1 VETVPAERHR
11 DRPSVLLAIGDLLRS
26 EVDVDRLLAR
36 IVDLIVEAMDADRAT
51 LFLTDPRSG
60 ELYSKVAHLPEL
72 PEIRLK
78 PGQGVA
84 GQVAATGTAITI
96 RDAQRDRRFFGEVD
110 RATGYLTQTLLCVPV
125 RERQHDPNHKNAP
138 AILGVIEVLNKR
150 SGGSFDDDDLR
161 LLEQLAAQVADA
173 LSEAH
178 LDRAQDRPGRYNKI
192 VGESP
197 VIRKVYDVIAA
208 ASATDATVLVRGESG
223 TGKELAAR
231 AIHVNS
237 PRARGPFVKVDCT
250 TIPEGLMES
259 ELFGHERGSFTGADR
274 LVQGKVEIAAG
285 GTLFLDEIGELP
297 AALQMK
303 LLRFLQ
309 DREFERVGGR
319 RLLRADVRLVAATH
333 RDLETAV
340 RQGGFRQ
347 DLYYRLKVVELHMP
361 ALRDRGRE
369 DIERLAQHFLNMY
382 ARKHGKS
389 VRHISPEARAALCAH
404 SWPGNIRE
412 LEHCIESAVVFS
424 GGTELLAS
432 HVPLPQPQN
441 GRSEPP
447 DGDGATR
454 LALPSG
460 LTLAEVERRYIART
474 LEECA
479 QNRSRAAELLGIGR
493 NTLVRKIKEYG
504 L

>member
-1 VETVPAERHR
+1 METVPAERHH
-11 DRPSVLLAIGDLLRS
+11 DRPSVLLAVGDLLRS

-36 IVDLIVEAMDADRAT
+36 IVDLIVDAMDADRGT
-51 LFLTDPRSG
+51 LFLTDPKTG

-78 PGQGVA
+78 PGQGIA
-84 GQVAATGTAITI
+84 GQVAVTGTAIAI

-110 RATGYLTQTLLCVPV
+110 RATGYTTQSLLCVPV
-125 RERQHDPNHKNAP
+125 HERQPDPKHAP
-138 AILGVIEVLNKR
+138 AVLGVIEVLNKK
-150 SGGSFDDDDLR
+150 SGGSFDDADLR

-178 LDRAQDRPGRYNKI
+178 LDRASDRPGRYNKI
-192 VGESP
+192 IGESP
-197 VIRKVYDVIAA
+197 VIRKVYDVIASA
-208 ASATDATVLVRGESG
+208 AATDATVLLRGESG

-274 LVQGKVEIAAG
+274 LVRGKVEQAAG

-361 ALRDRGRE
+361 ALRDRGPE
-369 DIERLAQHFLNMY
+369 DIDRLARHFLSMY

-389 VRHISPEARAALCAH
+389 VRSISPEARALLCAH
-404 SWPGNIRE
+404 AWPGNIRE

-432 HVPLPQPQN
+432 HLPLPQPQS
-441 GRSEPP
+441 GRGIESSGA
-447 DGDGATR
+447 GDETR

-479 QNRSRAAELLGIGR
+479 GNRSRAADLLGIGR

>member
-1 VETVPAERHR
+1 V
-11 DRPSVLLAIGDLLRS
+11 GDLLRS

-36 IVDLIVEAMDADRAT
+36 IVDLIVDAMDADRGT
-51 LFLTDPRSG
+51 LFLTDPETG

-72 PEIRLK
+72 PEIRLQ
-78 PGQGVA
+78 PGQGIAGEVA
-84 GQVAATGTAITI
+84 TTGAPIMI

-110 RATGYLTQTLLCVPV
+110 RATGYLTQSLLCVPV
-125 RERQHDPNHKNAP
+125 RDRQPDPKAR

-150 SGGSFDDDDLR
+150 TGQAFDDADQR

-178 LDRAQDRPGRYNKI
+178 LDRAADRPGRYNKI
-192 VGESP
+192 IGESP
-197 VIRKVYDVIAA
+197 VIRKVYDVIASA
-208 ASATDATVLVRGESG
+208 AATDATVLLRGESG

-274 LVQGKVEIAAG
+274 LVQGKVEQAAG

-361 ALRDRGRE
+361 ALRDRGPE
-369 DIERLAQHFLNMY
+369 DISRLALHFLNMY

-389 VRHISPEARAALCAH
+389 VRSISPEARALLVAH
-404 SWPGNIRE
+404 AWPGNIRE

-432 HVPLPQPQN
+432 HLPLPQPASA
-441 GRSEPP
+441 RSGEPSADP
-447 DGDGATR
+447 ADGR

-460 LTLAEVERRYIART
+460 LTLAEVEKRYIART
-474 LEECA
+474 LEECGG
-479 QNRSRAAELLGIGR
+479 NRSRASDVLGIGR

>member
-1 VETVPAERHR
+1 LETEPREHRH
-11 DRPSVLLAIGDLLRS
+11 DRPSVLLAVGDLLRS

-36 IVDLIVEAMDADRAT
+36 IVDLIVDAMDADRGT
-51 LFLTDPRSG
+51 LFLTDPKSG

-78 PGQGVA
+78 PGQGIA
-84 GQVAATGTAITI
+84 GEVAATGATITI
-96 RDAQRDRRFFGEVD
+96 KDAQRDRRFFGEVD
-110 RATGYLTQTLLCVPV
+110 RATGYLTQSLLCVPV
-125 RERQHDPNHKNAP
+125 RERQPDPKHAP

-150 SGGSFDDDDLR
+150 TGQAFDDADQV

-178 LDRAQDRPGRYNKI
+178 LDRAADRPGRYNKI
-192 VGESP
+192 IGESP
-197 VIRKVYDVIAA
+197 VIRKVYDVIASA
-208 ASATDATVLVRGESG
+208 AATDATVLLRGESG

-274 LVQGKVEIAAG
+274 LVQGKVEQAAG

-297 AALQMK
+297 GALQMK

-361 ALRDRGRE
+361 ALRDRGPE
-369 DIERLAQHFLNMY
+369 DISRLALHFLNMY

-389 VRHISPEARAALCAH
+389 VRSISPEARVLLCAH
-404 SWPGNIRE
+404 VWPGNIRE

-432 HVPLPQPQN
+432 HLPLPQPAN
-441 GRSEPP
+441 GRGHEAA
-447 DGDGATR
+447 DGAADPRHT
-454 LALPSG
+454 LPSG

-474 LEECA
+474 LEECG
-479 QNRSRAAELLGIGR
+479 QNRSRAADLLGIGR